1 VTLAEIQRSLRDL
14 FASGDIAHE
23 SIPYL
28 FLGSFAINASLAV
41 YFLPETK
48 GLNLP
53 QTMEEAKD
61 QEKLENV
68 F

>member
-1 VTLAEIQRSLRDL
+1 MTLTEIQRGLRDL

-28 FLGSFAINASLAV
+28 FLGSFAVIASLTV